1 MAPESRSAVPGTVRF
16 DHIRPEYHLL
26 HQALIMGVGLARY
39 TSFSV
44 LAAAAVIYHAFAT
57 REQARVH
64 SHVHSSLG
72 LRIPR
77 LIVILS
83 TAQFY
88 PACVFLSTSKIAVAV
103 MGNLGFATAMCLQK
117 VVIQI
122 FLGTLRDL
130 EIEMIR
136 ERLSST
142 VMESLLALTIF
153 REEFGTFFVSMF
165 AALVFVKVM
174 HWLVQDRVDYVEV
187 TPSVSRLTHVRLVAL
202 MSALLVRG
210 GISPPMHG
218 LSDTGTGST
227 FAHASPH
234 VAFPHAMRSFPCR
247 PSTSHSCSTP
257 SRAPFSPADSQ

>member
-1 MAPESRSAVPGTVRF
+1 
-16 DHIRPEYHLL
+16 
-26 HQALIMGVGLARY
+26 
-39 TSFSV
+39 
-44 LAAAAVIYHAFAT
+44 
-57 REQARVH
+57 
-64 SHVHSSLG
+64 
-72 LRIPR
+72 
-77 LIVILS
+77 
-83 TAQFY
+83 
-88 PACVFLSTSKIAVAV
+88 

-234 VAFPHAMRSFPCR
+234 VAFPHATRSFPCR